1 MMRALLVALLA
12 AGAAARAR
20 APATGSAPYRRRL
33 TGGAMTELNRLL
45 GELTF
50 NIPDQQF
57 TIVTPTIAV
66 KDIDTTITGLSC
78 TKLGIGALDFRAA
91 KPDEQQVD
99 LAITVSGITAECSCD
114 WSYVYIWDGK
124 GTARAVATAANA
136 NRLSTSVTFRSAD
149 FSTSLPIM
157 YPPPEVGSCGID
169 FHFQPMKFDGKNV
182 GGDLV
187 QLFDGTVQDKI
198 EDQLNSIA
206 CTSLGDLVPNLLATV
221 IAALNEEIEPLMY
234 FMNLTFA
241 RDDALI
247 SERQLV
253 DTAECTARS
262 CPFPWLLPSLV
273 QMRQNWIVNMLQLGA
288 VKLNSPSRP
297 SCKPDWQGA
306 TRCSGPLV
314 VNDVISFITGGT
326 GSVVIA
332 NFFDLFQWNSTIVS
346 GDETFSEEIRIKS
359 LKITGLDTFTRFDT
373 MHVIGNFTVMNAL
386 TMEYLGVEVDA
397 DVVLRPSADD
407 SSTVVSKHGAIS
419 EHVILH
425 TGLRNASVELA
436 GMLAIFKTATEIK
449 LGDMA
454 QHPLGCIFAKVYDAN
469 LTFANVTVG
478 GVTHPTFQGFTGVD
492 SLLNGVADAAFLMYE
507 EVAEKILPGAMQTS
521 VRASLNNLTAMYLA
535 APENLVCPPRP
546 RSASLVYMDF
556 TKENV
561 TLELAW
567 LLNQGIGAENVNIAI
582 GSVTKAT
589 SGTNGLYVDDQKL
602 VDSTTTMR
610 DDPKQ
615 EFCISCSR
623 IGSIKLQVAN
633 LSVSGLDT
641 ITAMQILAPT
651 APHTLHNDLELGTD
665 PQVGVSVDIALR
677 VDGSQL
683 QIDDVFTLSVDLKS
697 IHFLLDI
704 LLMIDEGKFW
714 AIPIGSLAEAGPYL
728 STLAAAR
735 PQRLQLDFARVGLSV
750 RCKKCSSPLLREM
763 AANLERES
771 DIEQLTGVT
780 NAFLANLG
788 RHFTQD
794 KKVQLQYEMMLSQYS
809 EEATQMA
816 LNKSGCVDLAGP
828 SCKLMASTLACMTD
842 PVYMSRHCRMSC
854 GVCAPPPPAAPP
866 IPETVFGVAVVLAI
880 ILGVM
885 ALVGCCL
892 PFCSKKTMKLNTRA
906 IVDTRRRSGG
916 DDTDVVASS
925 LRVSLLDSINAPRE
939 IPIYAH
945 TKSIF
950 TSPHVSSRVK
960 VLVPL
965 CLCCNIGLFISGHAM
980 MGAAVDL
987 NAQLAG
993 DAVQVNPF
1001 VQFSLGKSLSDMY
1014 EAEAYFLTVFVGGF
1028 SGIWPYTKLLTM
1040 LFCWFKPLSPETR
1053 GSVLEKLDY
1062 AGVWSLIDLFVLVM
1076 CMLGYRLHITS
1087 PRTLDFVPVDFYVVD
1102 LMVSPVW
1109 GIYGFMLGVISSIIL
1124 NYICLHAH
1132 RQATRG
1138 AAITLRTPS
1147 LGEDEAVPA
1156 ASWIDAGST
1165 DVVGQRAALVGQK
1178 ERLADHVFEGRGLY
1192 YRFTFTKSG
1201 RRWIPFLLSLAA
1213 LLMVIGALVPSFQL
1227 KVHGISGVF
1236 LDMGDPGASLQEYSL
1251 VSSAAKVASQPP
1263 RAERCDQ
1270 TGSCGGGSTG
1280 LHTIALVYLCFGLF
1294 VPLAVLVVVA
1304 VQWQCSL
1311 TLKAQKRLFVFHE
1324 ALSAWSA
1331 LEVFILSVVIAMF
1344 EIGDVSDKIVGDACR
1359 GLTDWLGDF
1368 VTFGLLD
1375 SDDATCFHI
1384 VADTNGGMALL
1395 VLAAIV
1401 SSVSCRVVT
1410 KLTREAIIDRERR
1423 IAGDDPAQA
1432 EEGSSKA
1439 PQAGCGEQLMQCC
1452 LVALGAVRTW
1462 DKSWDSDY
1470 AGAPPAD
1477 KSGAEPRSGAKWFDD
1492 IMNSGS
1498 ANAGASTAALPAS
1511 SSDGAAAAPAGWVV
1525 MEWHNRKY
1533 HWNQLTGETRWA
1545 QPQPQPEPEPEPQAE
1560 QPLPA
1565 PTTAAEAAEL
1575 ARQAVE
1581 LDGAGDPRAAAT
1593 YRAAADWMGRQD
1605 GERFAG
1611 KAAEYHARAEELEAA
1626 PQRRRAME

>member
-1 MMRALLVALLA
+1 MTALADILQAEITASGPMRLDAFMAACLMHPRHGYYSTRDPFGEQGDFITAPEISQMFGELVGLCLAQTWLDQGAPNPVALVELGPGRGTLMADALRATRGFYGNAWSTFSVELLARHRAAGRGALYTSLQRPQQDARPAILDGAAPCRAGVTSGTEKTSRSRPTARDRHSAVAATELIAADRRADGVRMMRALLVALLA
-12 AGAAARAR
+12 AGVAARAR
-20 APATGSAPYRRRL
+20 VPEPPYRRRL
-33 TGGAMTELNRLL
+33 SGGAMTELNRLL

-436 GMLAIFKTATEIK
+436 GMLAIYKTATEIK

-567 LLNQGIGAENVNIAI
+567 LLQG
-582 GSVTKAT
+582 
-589 SGTNGLYVDDQKL
+589 
-602 VDSTTTMR
+602 
-610 DDPKQ
+610 
-615 EFCISCSR
+615 
-623 IGSIKLQVAN
+623 
-633 LSVSGLDT
+633 
-641 ITAMQILAPT
+641 
-651 APHTLHNDLELGTD
+651 
-665 PQVGVSVDIALR
+665 
-677 VDGSQL
+677 
-683 QIDDVFTLSVDLKS
+683 
-697 IHFLLDI
+697 
-704 LLMIDEGKFW
+704 
-714 AIPIGSLAEAGPYL
+714 
-728 STLAAAR
+728 
-735 PQRLQLDFARVGLSV
+735 
-750 RCKKCSSPLLREM
+750 
-763 AANLERES
+763 
-771 DIEQLTGVT
+771 
-780 NAFLANLG
+780 G
-788 RHFTQD
+788 RH
-794 KKVQLQYEMMLSQYS
+794 
-809 EEATQMA
+809 
-816 LNKSGCVDLAGP
+816 
-828 SCKLMASTLACMTD
+828 
-842 PVYMSRHCRMSC
+842 R
-854 GVCAPPPPAAPP
+854 
-866 IPETVFGVAVVLAI
+866 
-880 ILGVM
+880 
-885 ALVGCCL
+885 
-892 PFCSKKTMKLNTRA
+892 
-906 IVDTRRRSGG
+906 
-916 DDTDVVASS
+916 
-925 LRVSLLDSINAPRE
+925 
-939 IPIYAH
+939 
-945 TKSIF
+945 
-950 TSPHVSSRVK
+950 
-960 VLVPL
+960 
-965 CLCCNIGLFISGHAM
+965 
-980 MGAAVDL
+980 
-987 NAQLAG
+987 
-993 DAVQVNPF
+993 
-1001 VQFSLGKSLSDMY
+1001 
-1014 EAEAYFLTVFVGGF
+1014 
-1028 SGIWPYTKLLTM
+1028 
-1040 LFCWFKPLSPETR
+1040 R
-1053 GSVLEKLDY
+1053 GS
-1062 AGVWSLIDLFVLVM
+1062 
-1076 CMLGYRLHITS
+1076 
-1087 PRTLDFVPVDFYVVD
+1087 
-1102 LMVSPVW
+1102 
-1109 GIYGFMLGVISSIIL
+1109 SS
-1124 NYICLHAH
+1124 
-1132 RQATRG
+1132 
-1138 AAITLRTPS
+1138 
-1147 LGEDEAVPA
+1147 
-1156 ASWIDAGST
+1156 
-1165 DVVGQRAALVGQK
+1165 
-1178 ERLADHVFEGRGLY
+1178 
-1192 YRFTFTKSG
+1192 
-1201 RRWIPFLLSLAA
+1201 
-1213 LLMVIGALVPSFQL
+1213 
-1227 KVHGISGVF
+1227 
-1236 LDMGDPGASLQEYSL
+1236 
-1251 VSSAAKVASQPP
+1251 
-1263 RAERCDQ
+1263 
-1270 TGSCGGGSTG
+1270 
-1280 LHTIALVYLCFGLF
+1280 
-1294 VPLAVLVVVA
+1294 
-1304 VQWQCSL
+1304 
-1311 TLKAQKRLFVFHE
+1311 
-1324 ALSAWSA
+1324 
-1331 LEVFILSVVIAMF
+1331 
-1344 EIGDVSDKIVGDACR
+1344 
-1359 GLTDWLGDF
+1359 
-1368 VTFGLLD
+1368 
-1375 SDDATCFHI
+1375 
-1384 VADTNGGMALL
+1384 
-1395 VLAAIV
+1395 
-1401 SSVSCRVVT
+1401 
-1410 KLTREAIIDRERR
+1410 
-1423 IAGDDPAQA
+1423 
-1432 EEGSSKA
+1432 
-1439 PQAGCGEQLMQCC
+1439 
-1452 LVALGAVRTW
+1452 
-1462 DKSWDSDY
+1462 
-1470 AGAPPAD
+1470 
-1477 KSGAEPRSGAKWFDD
+1477 
-1492 IMNSGS
+1492 
-1498 ANAGASTAALPAS
+1498 
-1511 SSDGAAAAPAGWVV
+1511 
-1525 MEWHNRKY
+1525 
-1533 HWNQLTGETRWA
+1533 
-1545 QPQPQPEPEPEPQAE
+1545 
-1560 QPLPA
+1560 
-1565 PTTAAEAAEL
+1565 
-1575 ARQAVE
+1575 
-1581 LDGAGDPRAAAT
+1581 
-1593 YRAAADWMGRQD
+1593 
-1605 GERFAG
+1605 
-1611 KAAEYHARAEELEAA
+1611 
-1626 PQRRRAME
+1626 